1 MVMMITMTKGLPTN
15 LASFDLE
22 LIINTGGEVV
32 QNHLFKI
39 TIIDHN
45 NYNIRSVD
53 NDRK

>member
-1 MVMMITMTKGLPTN
+1 MMIKMTKGPPTN

-39 TIIDHN
+39 TLIIILDQ
-45 NYNIRSVD
+45 
-53 NDRK
+53 